1 MEKVT
6 SFQITSLTMSGFK
19 CYDEPTRFDFGNP
32 TTITG
37 GNGRGKSS
45 IADAI
50 AFTIT
55 GLPFFAERKLDPL
68 HCDDNGD
75 LHITMEYMDQAGIA
89 HCIHRSRKAGR
100 MTIALDDLEIRQMD
114 LNQMFG
120 EKDVFLSIFNPLYF
134 IEELGDD
141 GKNLLARHLP
151 PVTHETI
158 LEGLN
163 PSTRQVVESMEFTS
177 AEGCIRDLRAEMLE
191 TKEHLVYL
199 AGQRD
204 LTREQ
209 SKQVTQSKQA
219 LVEQLAILTAT
230 QKHLEDARFANV
242 SVPHMEAQLVEM
254 SQKYD
259 DLAHDT
265 TAKEVATLVAQR
277 EARMTETYQSK
288 LLDALAEQSAKV
300 NQLMTQY
307 KQEIATAKALQA
319 GGQCPTCHRP
329 ITAENL
335 PQVQDGFQQILRAI
349 QVEGQS
355 QRENL
360 IELQTMDSQCHAKFL
375 EFQQEDVAKLEA
387 QILEIQAQSEDTTLT
402 QLRSQIQELTT
413 MLDYGNLTHEEY
425 EQLSQCHQQILQ
437 CQSELEAL
445 EAVTLH
451 DSTYFD
457 EKIKKSEQDLKKSKL
472 DLTEMVAYLSKKTE
486 LTFACLQMNRVAISL
501 YDVVK
506 STGEVKDV
514 FRFTYNGRRYDRLS
528 LSEKVRA
535 GMEVSQLIGRL
546 TGRNYPVFVD
556 NMESVDDLANV
567 RPKGQIILAKC
578 VANTDLMV
586 KGKPFAKPLAD
597 AA

>member
-19 CYDEPTRFDFGNP
+19 CYGEPTRFDFGNP

-75 LHITMEYMDQAGIA
+75 LHISMAYMDQAGIA

-100 MTIALDDLEIRQMD
+100 MTITLDDLEIRQMD

-151 PVTHETI
+151 PVSHETI

-163 PSTRQVVESMEFTS
+163 PETHQVVESMEFTS
-177 AEGCIRDLRAEMLE
+177 AEGHIRDLRAEMTE
-191 TKEHLVYL
+191 TKEYMVYL

-209 SKQVTQSKQA
+209 AKEASQSKQA
-219 LVEQLAILTAT
+219 LEQQLQVLRDTA
-230 QKHLEDARFANV
+230 QQLEDARFANI
-242 SVPHMEAQLVEM
+242 SVPLMQEQLVEM
-254 SQKYD
+254 SQKYE

-265 TAKEVATLVAQR
+265 TEQEVTQLLAQR
-277 EARMTETYQSK
+277 EARMAETYLSK
-288 LLDALAEQSAKV
+288 LLEPLAEQSAKV

-307 KQEIATAKALQA
+307 KQEVTGAKSLHA

-335 PQVQDGFQQILRAI
+335 PQVQDGFQQILKAI

-355 QRENL
+355 QREKL
-360 IELQTMDSQCHAKFL
+360 MELQAMDSQCQAKFL
-375 EFQQEDVAKLEA
+375 EFQQDDVAKLEV
-387 QILEIQAQSEDTTLT
+387 QILALQDQSEDTTLS
-402 QLRSQIQELTT
+402 QLRNQIQELTT
-413 MLDYGNLTHEEY
+413 MLEYGNLTHDEY
-425 EQLSQCHQQILQ
+425 QQLVQSQQDIAQ
-437 CQSELEAL
+437 LETQLAAL
-445 EAVTLH
+445 EAVSSKSH
-451 DSTYFD
+451 EDFD
-457 EKIKKSEQDLKKSKL
+457 CKIQKAEQDLKKSKL

-486 LTFACLQMNRVAISL
+486 LTFASLQMNRAAISL